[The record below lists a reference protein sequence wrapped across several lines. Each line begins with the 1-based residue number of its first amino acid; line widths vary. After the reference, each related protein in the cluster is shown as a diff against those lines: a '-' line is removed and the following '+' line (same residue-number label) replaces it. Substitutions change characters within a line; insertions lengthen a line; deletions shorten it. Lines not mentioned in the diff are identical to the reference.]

1 MSAESGIRTFR
12 EGGGL
17 WEEHRIEDVA
27 TPEAWARNPQ
37 LVWQF
42 YKQRWRDARKARPN
56 PAHYALVELE
66 QHLGQN
72 FALITQNVDGLHS
85 LAGNA
90 NPIEMHGSLDS
101 CFCTRC
107 STHYKLS
114 GINLTQDI
122 PPCPKCSAAL
132 RPDIV
137 WFGEIPYCLEEIEG
151 LLKNCDVFLVVGSS
165 GVVYPAAGFVMTAK
179 YFGAATVAVN
189 LDSSGN
195 SAYID
200 EFHFGKAGELLP
212 RLVEEWISG

>member
-12 EGGGL
+12 ESGGL

-27 TPEAWARNPQ
+27 TPEGWARDPK

-42 YKQRWRDARKARPN
+42 YKHRWQAARKAMPN
-56 PAHYALVELE
+56 PAHYALVKLE
-66 QHLGQN
+66 KHLGDN
-72 FALITQNVDGLHS
+72 FALITQNVDGLHT

-90 NPIEMHGSLDS
+90 HTLEMHGSLDN
-101 CFCTRC
+101 CFCTEC
-107 STHYKLS
+107 SSRYKLAE
-114 GINLTQDI
+114 IDLAKDI

-137 WFGEIPYCLEEIEG
+137 WFGEIPYYLSEIEG
-151 LLKNCDVFLVVGSS
+151 LLKNCDVFLVVGTS

-189 LDSSGN
+189 LDTSGN

-200 EFHFGKAGELLP
+200 EFHYGKAGEILP
-212 RLVEEWISG
+212 GLVEEWITG